1 MEWATVESMRPARST
16 FVTVVAWIFIALDGM
31 TAFILTI
38 QNIVVNTIFPLAQL
52 HAGMAKAEATGH
64 LPPYFSAVFEHLRPL
79 LLACLLLA
87 LIKLVAAIGLLR
99 RVNWARLLFITL
111 LALGIAWSFA
121 GIVLQHFLLSSMLEM
136 PRPPNA
142 PQDFETAFRGMMI
155 VIRVFSAMMAIG
167 FAVLYAWMIRKLV
180 SPAIAAE
187 FARN

>member
-1 MEWATVESMRPARST
+1 
-16 FVTVVAWIFIALDGM
+16 
-31 TAFILTI
+31 
-38 QNIVVNTIFPLAQL
+38 
-52 HAGMAKAEATGH
+52 MAKAEATGH

-79 LLACLLLA
+79 LLACLLVA

-180 SPAIAAE
+180 SPANRGSHRRCAS
-187 FARN
+187 R